1 MAQTVLKLKPRP
13 QPAAG
18 RHDLYAQ
25 IHKGLRSFMAD
36 TLCTIGR
43 LDAADEV
50 ELAEG
55 AAQLRG
61 LLALCRAHLEHEND
75 FVHAAMEARRP
86 GATAQAAGEHVHH
99 LRSIEALEADL
110 RALERAEGE
119 ARAAAALELYRSLA
133 LFVAENLEHMH
144 HEETAHNALLWEAY
158 SDAELEAIEGA
169 LVASIAPDEMAAVA
183 RWMLP
188 AMTAADRA
196 AKLSEMQPVL
206 PPQAF
211 AGILAMLKG
220 QLSERDW
227 YKLGAAI
234 GPLAA

>member
-1 MAQTVLKLKPRP
+1 MAQTVLKLKPRAR
-13 QPAAG
+13 PAEG
-18 RHDLYAQ
+18 RHDIYAQ

-36 TLCTIGR
+36 TLCRIGR
-43 LDAADEV
+43 IDPLDEL
-50 ELAEG
+50 ELAES

-61 LLALCRAHLEHEND
+61 LLALCRGHLEHENE
-75 FVHAAMEARRP
+75 FLHAAMEARRP
-86 GATAQAAGEHVHH
+86 GSAALAAQDHVHH

-110 RALERAEGE
+110 SALERAEGG

-133 LFVAENLEHMH
+133 LFVAENLQHMH
-144 HEETAHNALLWEAY
+144 HEETAHNSVLWDAY

-188 AMTAADRA
+188 AMTAPDRA
-196 AKLSEMQPVL
+196 AKLAVMRPAM

-211 AGILAMLKG
+211 AGILAMLKAH
-220 QLSERDW
+220 LSERDW
-227 YKLGAAI
+227 YKLGAAL
-234 GPLAA
+234 GPTG

>member
-1 MAQTVLKLKPRP
+1 MAQTVLKLKPRAR
-13 QPAAG
+13 PAEG
-18 RHDLYAQ
+18 RYDMYAQ

-36 TLCTIGR
+36 TLCRIGR
-43 LDAADEV
+43 IDPLDEV

-61 LLALCRAHLEHEND
+61 MLALCRGHLEHENE

-86 GATAQAAGEHVHH
+86 GSAAQAAHEHVHH
-99 LRSIEALEADL
+99 LRSIEALEA
-110 RALERAEGE
+110 ALAAIERAEGG
-119 ARAAAALELYRSLA
+119 ARAAAALELYRGLA

-144 HEETAHNALLWEAY
+144 HEETVHNSVLWDAY

-188 AMTAADRA
+188 AMTAPDRA
-196 AKLSEMQPVL
+196 AKLAVMRPAM

-211 AGILAMLKG
+211 AGILAMLKAH
-220 QLSERDW
+220 LSERDW
-227 YKLGAAI
+227 YKLGAAL
-234 GPLAA
+234 GPTN

>member
-18 RHDLYAQ
+18 RYDLYAQ

-36 TLCTIGR
+36 TLCRIGR
-43 LDAADEV
+43 LDASDEV

-86 GATAQAAGEHVHH
+86 GSASRAASEHLHH
-99 LRSIEALEADL
+99 LGAIEALQAEL
-110 RALERAEGE
+110 GALERAASE
-119 ARAAAALELYRSLA
+119 ARAAAALELYRGLA

-144 HEETAHNALLWEAY
+144 HEETEHNAVLWDAY
-158 SDAELEAIEGA
+158 SDAEIEAIERA
-169 LVASIAPDEMAAVA
+169 LIASVAPDEMAAVA

-188 AMTAADRA
+188 AMTAPERA
-196 AKLSEMQPVL
+196 AKLSEMQPAL

-211 AGILAMLKG
+211 AGILGMLKA

-227 YKLGAAI
+227 YKLGAAL

>member
-1 MAQTVLKLKPRP
+1 MAQTVLKLKPRA
-13 QPAAG
+13 QPAEG
-18 RHDLYAQ
+18 RYDMYAQ

-36 TLCTIGR
+36 TLFRIGR
-43 LDAADEV
+43 LDAWDEV
-50 ELAEG
+50 EVAEG

-75 FVHAAMEARRP
+75 FVHPAMEARRP
-86 GATAQAAGEHVHH
+86 GSASQAARDHVHH
-99 LRSIEALEADL
+99 LHSIEALEAEL
-110 RALERAEGE
+110 GALERAEGS
-119 ARAAAALELYRSLA
+119 ARACAALELYRGLA

-144 HEETAHNALLWEAY
+144 HEETEHNAVLWSAY
-158 SDAELEAIEGA
+158 CDDELAAIERA

-188 AMTAADRA
+188 AMSAPERA
-196 AKLSEMQPVL
+196 AKLTEMRPAL

-211 AGILAMLKG
+211 AGILAMLKA

-227 YKLGAAI
+227 YKLGAAL
-234 GPLAA
+234 GPDA

>member
-1 MAQTVLKLKPRP
+1 MAQTVLKLKPRAR
-13 QPAAG
+13 PAEE
-18 RHDLYAQ
+18 RYDMYAQ

-36 TLCTIGR
+36 TLCRIGR
-43 LDAADEV
+43 IDPWDEV

-61 LLALCRAHLEHEND
+61 LLALCRGHLEHEND

-86 GATAQAAGEHVHH
+86 GSAAQAAHEHVHH

-110 RALERAEGE
+110 AALERAQGGT
-119 ARAAAALELYRSLA
+119 RAAAALELYRGLA

-144 HEETAHNALLWEAY
+144 HEEIAHNSVLWDAY

-188 AMTAADRA
+188 AMTAPDRA
-196 AKLSEMQPVL
+196 AKLAMMRPAM

-211 AGILAMLKG
+211 AGILAMLKAH
-220 QLSERDW
+220 LSERDW
-227 YKLGAAI
+227 YKLGAAL
-234 GPLAA
+234 GPTN

>member
-1 MAQTVLKLKPRP
+1 MAQTVRKLKPRP
-13 QPAAG
+13 QPESG
-18 RHDLYAQ
+18 RYDVYAQ

-36 TLCTIGR
+36 TLLRVGR
-43 LDAADEV
+43 LDAADEL

-75 FVHAAMEARRP
+75 FMHTAMEARRP
-86 GATAQAAGEHVHH
+86 GSAAQAAGEHVHH
-99 LRSIEALEADL
+99 LHSIESLEAEL
-110 RALERAEGE
+110 RALERSEGE
-119 ARAAAALELYRSLA
+119 ARAAPALELYRSLA

-144 HEETAHNALLWEAY
+144 YEETAHNEVLWEAY
-158 SDAELEAIEGA
+158 EDAELEAIERA
-169 LVASIAPDEMAAVA
+169 LVASVAPEEMAAVA

-188 AMTAADRA
+188 AMTAPDRA
-196 AKLSEMQPVL
+196 ARLAAMRTAM

-211 AGILAMLKG
+211 AATLAMLKA

-227 YKLGAAI
+227 YKLGAAL
-234 GPLAA
+234 GPDAV

>member
-36 TLCTIGR
+36 TLCRIGR

-61 LLALCRAHLEHEND
+61 LLALCRGHLEHEND

-86 GATAQAAGEHVHH
+86 GSSAQGASEHAVH
-99 LRSIEALEADL
+99 LASIEALEADL

-119 ARAAAALELYRSLA
+119 ARAAAALELYRGLA

-158 SDAELEAIEGA
+158 SDAELQAIERA
-169 LVASIAPDEMAAVA
+169 LVASVAPDEMAVVA

-196 AKLSEMQPVL
+196 AKLTEMQPAL

-211 AGILAMLKG
+211 AGIMAMLKG

-227 YKLGAAI
+227 YKLGSALGPVAA
-234 GPLAA
+234 

>member
-1 MAQTVLKLKPRP
+1 MAQTVLRLKPRA
-13 QPAAG
+13 QAAAG
-18 RHDLYAQ
+18 RYDIYAQ

-36 TLCTIGR
+36 TLYRIGR
-43 LDAADEV
+43 LDAADEL

-61 LLALCRAHLEHEND
+61 LLALCRGHLEHENE
-75 FVHAAMEARRP
+75 FLHPAMEARRL
-86 GATAQAAGEHVHH
+86 GAAAQAAGEHAQH
-99 LRSIEALEADL
+99 LRSIDALEAEL
-110 RALERAEGE
+110 AALERAEGG

-144 HEETAHNALLWEAY
+144 HEETAHNAALWDAY
-158 SDAELEAIEGA
+158 ADDELEAIERA
-169 LVASIAPDEMAAVA
+169 LVASIAPEEMAAVA

-188 AMTAADRA
+188 AMTAPDRA
-196 AKLSEMQPVL
+196 ARLSLMKPAM

-211 AGILAMLKG
+211 AGTLAMLRA

-227 YKLGAAI
+227 YKLGAAL
-234 GPLAA
+234 GPAV

>member
-13 QPAAG
+13 QHASG
-18 RHDLYAQ
+18 RYDMYAQ

-36 TLCTIGR
+36 TLLRIGR
-43 LDAADEV
+43 LDAADEL

-61 LLALCRAHLEHEND
+61 LLALCRVHLEKENE
-75 FVHAAMEARRP
+75 FLHTAMEARRP
-86 GATAQAAGEHVHH
+86 GSAAQAAGDHVHH
-99 LRSIEALEADL
+99 ERSLEALEAEL
-110 RALERAEGE
+110 AALERSGSE
-119 ARAAAALELYRSLA
+119 ARAEAALELYRSLA

-144 HEETAHNALLWEAY
+144 HEETAHNAVLWDAY
-158 SDAELEAIEGA
+158 SDAELEAIERA
-169 LVASIAPDEMAAVA
+169 LVASVAPEEMAAVA

-188 AMTAADRA
+188 AMTAPDRA
-196 AKLSEMQPVL
+196 ARLTVMRPAM

-211 AGILAMLKG
+211 AGTLAMLKA

-227 YKLGAAI
+227 YKLGAA
-234 GPLAA
+234 LAA